1 MPPFFGLNGGFFMLV
16 LIDAKP
22 VTDKKTVRKMQR
34 LTKRKIMNRQDSIDD
49 EDMKVGPNRGNEAVF
64 NK

>member
-1 MPPFFGLNGGFFMLV
+1 MLV

-34 LTKRKIMNRQDSIDD
+34 LTKRKITNRQDSIDD